1 MGLAKSWLQ
10 KVTSCFTNF
19 LLCMHSDQKCQV
31 WWSNKVGTK
40 GSVKSSSKKMP
51 EVDSFRQ
58 TLIIRQTVLNCNHK
72 FKQNTIMMQI
82 SRQTNRARD
91 KILTPWWLKF
101 DYVLPKKL
109 RPEYQKMS
117 KEDPYLDGNCLRIHT
132 KSAFIE
138 FQKSP
143 GLTFTQVRQHH
154 KGESSD
160 VKELTNVTEDIY
172 WKHLLEQTCNMYKHV
187 SWVFKVVTRH

>member
-1 MGLAKSWLQ
+1 M
-10 KVTSCFTNF
+10 
-19 LLCMHSDQKCQV
+19 
-31 WWSNKVGTK
+31 GTK

-117 KEDPYLDGNCLRIHT
+117 KEDPYLDGNCLRIHPQ
-132 KSAFIE
+132 SAFIE
-138 FQKSP
+138 FRQDITWSNLYT
-143 GLTFTQVRQHH
+143 GVRTHRR
-154 KGESSD
+154 GESSD
-160 VKELTNVTEDIY
+160 VKEPTNMFQYMAISHQICIAHIHHT
-172 WKHLLEQTCNMYKHV
+172 V
-187 SWVFKVVTRH
+187 SCLGF

>member
-1 MGLAKSWLQ
+1 
-10 KVTSCFTNF
+10 
-19 LLCMHSDQKCQV
+19 
-31 WWSNKVGTK
+31 
-40 GSVKSSSKKMP
+40 
-51 EVDSFRQ
+51 
-58 TLIIRQTVLNCNHK
+58 
-72 FKQNTIMMQI
+72 
-82 SRQTNRARD
+82 
-91 KILTPWWLKF
+91 
-101 DYVLPKKL
+101 
-109 RPEYQKMS
+109 MS

-172 WKHLLEQTCNMYKHV
+172 WKHLLEQTCLKMLLGYLKSLPGISSTV
-187 SWVFKVVTRH
+187 PLVPLSYPYIVICSFESGFCDSAPVGRDDK

>member
-1 MGLAKSWLQ
+1 
-10 KVTSCFTNF
+10 
-19 LLCMHSDQKCQV
+19 
-31 WWSNKVGTK
+31 
-40 GSVKSSSKKMP
+40 MP

-154 KGESSD
+154 KGGKFRCKRTD
-160 VKELTNVTEDIY
+160 KCHRGY
-172 WKHLLEQTCNMYKHV
+172 LLEALAWKTCIYTLLGYLKSLPSSTTVLPLHRDLQFRIWLLWFG
-187 SWVFKVVTRH
+187 SCGPGW